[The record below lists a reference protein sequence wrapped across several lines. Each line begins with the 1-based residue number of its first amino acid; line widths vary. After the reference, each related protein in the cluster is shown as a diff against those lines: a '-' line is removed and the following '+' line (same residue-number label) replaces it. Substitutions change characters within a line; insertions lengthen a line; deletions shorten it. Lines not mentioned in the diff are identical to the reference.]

1 MNALQ
6 KDKPAPTSR
15 NYAKMRN
22 RLRGL
27 LKKKREVE
35 EYFEYHP
42 DTTTTADQRQR
53 ESQPQVKFYFVT
65 NVLYLS
71 ELMADRQSQVNRCQ
85 QSAVQEPKQCL
96 T

>member
-1 MNALQ
+1 MNDNTSKEELCCCCSHK

-42 DTTTTADQRQR
+42 DSAPDRRRQ
-53 ESQPQVKFYFVT
+53 ESQPQVIFILKQLKYRVSHLC
-65 NVLYLS
+65 VL
-71 ELMADRQSQVNRCQ
+71 
-85 QSAVQEPKQCL
+85 
-96 T
+96 

>member
-42 DTTTTADQRQR
+42 DTTNTADRRQR
-53 ESQPQVKFYFVT
+53 ESQPQVKFHFET
-65 NVLYLS
+65 NVLYSS
-71 ELMADRQSQVNRCQ
+71 ELIGS
-85 QSAVQEPKQCL
+85 PKLIEANNQLCKNPNIA
-96 T
+96 